1 VSANHQEGW
10 QVVRIICALF
20 VAAALIL
27 SVSAPAAA
35 ARSCHVE
42 WGGQGSFVACST
54 GEAGAS
60 GIPWTWAFVAGW
72 SSLVA
77 LLLLTERCARRRE
90 LNEHP
95 GGVSP
100 FASSSHQAF

>member
-1 VSANHQEGW
+1 MA
-10 QVVRIICALF
+10 RIICALF

-54 GEAGAS
+54 AEAAPGA
-60 GIPWTWAFVAGW
+60 PWTWAFVAGW

-95 GGVSP
+95 GGISS
-100 FASSSHQAF
+100 FAGSSHQAS